1 MGAAGAQGDAEPAG
15 ASAEGDAGAN
25 NLSTGTVGAEGTGAV
40 GSGGEGGA
48 GSERREPGVVS
59 GGIEGGGGRGRQQQR
74 VAVGEGNRRVH
85 AGDEPAAKKKSPR
98 GRGGGAGVT
107 TTDQGQRRE
116 GRAGR
121 KGRQEEVDV
130 DGHVDAAAGGR
141 HRRCPREW
149 GQGSRRERRSSES
162 RRGMTGGLT

>member
-1 MGAAGAQGDAEPAG
+1 MGAE
-15 ASAEGDAGAN
+15 
-25 NLSTGTVGAEGTGAV
+25 L
-40 GSGGEGGA
+40 
-48 GSERREPGVVS
+48 
-59 GGIEGGGGRGRQQQR
+59 GRQQQR

-121 KGRQEEVDV
+121 KRPREEIDV
-130 DGHVDAAAGGR
+130 DGHVDEAAGGR
-141 HRRCPREW
+141 H
-149 GQGSRRERRSSES
+149 GVHGSGA
-162 RRGMTGGLT
+162 RGAGGRGGVVRAGVG